1 MRQNISLNLLSLR
14 YYAILSALQYHR
26 INISASNS
34 WNSSE
39 SAQVAT
45 ASTRWIFSKNSR
57 RFFFTRSTV
66 QCFPCHKYARNSISS
81 LPAKLQKKNL
91 QKIFQSCNATYRS
104 RITLSIIIQV
114 CWKWRII
121 LCISHLI
128 VEERHLFDYHKVS
141 WNIQYNITAVNRV
154 QCQSFFSQVLYAY
167 IFSRQN
173 RWLVAVN
180 LIHFLDSPLNGLSLN
195 WIPLYLLY
203 LDDF

>member
-1 MRQNISLNLLSLR
+1 MHQIRGIHRRARKSQQRQHVEYFLR
-14 YYAILSALQYHR
+14 IQGGFFLPDLPCNVFHV
-26 INISASNS
+26 INIPEIPSPRYLPNCKKK
-34 WNSSE
+34 SSKKL
-39 SAQVAT
+39 S
-45 ASTRWIFSKNSR
+45 I
-57 RFFFTRSTV
+57 V
-66 QCFPCHKYARNSISS
+66 QRNI
-81 LPAKLQKKNL
+81 
-91 QKIFQSCNATYRS
+91 S